1 MLVTG
6 GAPTGI
12 WSSVSLVPGGGAEVV
27 PGSPPAPLIESEPEP
42 LQGRPVIELVP
53 LAAPPIAAVLPGNV
67 PGLIGD
73 TGGSGICC
81 SVKGFD
87 GFCAITSGAAA
98 ALGKRNAMGP
108 AVSCRAVGAE
118 APAVHARTAHAASA
132 TIISAVSSA
141 RLFGMARSM
150 VIAVVPH
157 DGTGDANL

>member
-53 LAAPPIAAVLPGNV
+53 LALPPIAAVVPGSV

-73 TGGSGICC
+73 TGGSGICD

-98 ALGKRNAMGP
+98 AGERNAIGP
-108 AVSCRAVGAE
+108 ARCRAAGAE
-118 APAVHARTAHAASA
+118 APAVDARTAHAASA
-132 TIISAVSSA
+132 TIISAMSSA
-141 RLFGMARSM
+141 RVFGMARS
-150 VIAVVPH
+150 ISFAAVPQ
-157 DGTGDANL
+157 GGSRDANL